1 MGHGRPQGRRRAGVP
16 QQTHFGRDSAL
27 ATRSLCSLFTRSLDQ
42 ARDSGPC
49 ASVAPSTRS
58 YLATALGDTPGETTV
73 IPDDLLFPEHASK
86 WTLSHAGVTMP
97 SAGAGHAPT
106 LRGQAHGQASS
117 WCGKALGLVCDS
129 ASAPGGAQ
137 APEVRR
143 SPCVTLREV
152 RNINLHKMFYL
163 IQRAARSHAHAA
175 SDETLSSSA
184 SSDSRVWHRAARRA
198 SPTKVLPGIVD
209 WT

>member
-1 MGHGRPQGRRRAGVP
+1 MPCAGGWGAAHPAGGWPSSFLLPPPSRRSGWGPRGATEEGLAASPPGGAVGGTSPAVHLEFSVGFRERPAAIVR
-16 QQTHFGRDSAL
+16 
-27 ATRSLCSLFTRSLDQ
+27 
-42 ARDSGPC
+42 GPC
-49 ASVAPSTRS
+49 
-58 YLATALGDTPGETTV
+58 GDRGQPH
-73 IPDDLLFPEHASK
+73 PLLRR
-86 WTLSHAGVTMP
+86 
-97 SAGAGHAPT
+97 AGAGHAPT

>member
-1 MGHGRPQGRRRAGVP
+1 MASPVGWAARWGRAVSDQDLAAPWPVHAEPGPSPGQRALCLSCPIHPELPGHR
-16 QQTHFGRDSAL
+16 
-27 ATRSLCSLFTRSLDQ
+27 
-42 ARDSGPC
+42 
-49 ASVAPSTRS
+49 
-58 YLATALGDTPGETTV
+58 
-73 IPDDLLFPEHASK
+73 
-86 WTLSHAGVTMP
+86 
-97 SAGAGHAPT
+97 AGAGHAPT

>member
-143 SPCVTLREV
+143 SPCVTLRETPACGTA
-152 RNINLHKMFYL
+152 
-163 IQRAARSHAHAA
+163 QHAA
-175 SDETLSSSA
+175 PHPLRCYQESLTGLKPHK
-184 SSDSRVWHRAARRA
+184 VH
-198 SPTKVLPGIVD
+198 SPKRTFTHL
-209 WT
+209 T